1 MGAWDETVFGNDDA
15 ADFSGDISDLTS
27 YEDVVGRLGF
37 ALDDVLGN
45 DGYLD
50 NYEASVGVAAAALI
64 AAWDRPEL
72 LPKTPYEPETWP
84 AFGQPLPAELRAKA
98 AQVFERVLTPDP
110 DTNEFY
116 DLWDEA
122 NLWDA
127 VVADIQRYR
136 NALAM

>member
-27 YEDVVGRLGF
+27 FTDVVDRLGS

-64 AAWDRPEL
+64 GAWDQPDL
-72 LPKTPYEPETWP
+72 LPSTPYVPDAWP
-84 AFGQPLPAELRAKA
+84 PFRQPLPGELRQKA
-98 AQVFERVLTPDP
+98 VLAIARVVQPDE
-110 DTNEFY
+110 NELF

-122 NLWDA
+122 GLWDA

-136 NALAM
+136 TALL